1 MQPNLSGGDNI
12 IPEPTLVSVVMPVHN
27 AERVLSRTLA
37 SALAQT
43 YDPIEFVV
51 VDDGSTDQSSVIIAT
66 AAARDNR
73 IRAFQSQGIGPAAAR
88 NLAISQARGELIA
101 PLDHD
106 DLWHPE
112 KVARQVKVIQ
122 ASPKVGLV
130 YCWSIHI
137 DESDYIIPS
146 LSTLG
151 TSCTAQGCV
160 TVELAKGNFIET
172 SSSPLIKRSYIDAVG
187 GYDSSLQPHGAE
199 DWKLYLALSE
209 ICEFAVLPEHLV
221 GYRQLIGSLSR
232 AVTGMAQSTELVE
245 RWLCQKWPDL
255 PDEVRRQRVYDIN
268 VYFAGRALDAHQLA
282 LAWRCRTR
290 AYQARPAALFER
302 SSLKFGALFLAR
314 MVGFK
319 PAGHRRGWSPVRFQ
333 EFESAKKQVEMDST
347 PGRGTGG

>member
-1 MQPNLSGGDNI
+1 
-12 IPEPTLVSVVMPVHN
+12 
-27 AERVLSRTLA
+27 
-37 SALAQT
+37 LAQT
-43 YDPIEFVV
+43 YRPIEFIV
-51 VDDGSTDQSSVIIAT
+51 VDDGSTDRSSAIIA
-66 AAARDNR
+66 AAASRDNR
-73 IRAFQSQGIGPAAAR
+73 IRTFRSQRAGPAAAR

-122 ASPKVGLV
+122 ASPPKVGLV

-151 TSCTAQGCV
+151 KGCTAQACV

-172 SSSPLIKRSYIDAVG
+172 SSSSLIKRSCIDAVG
-187 GYDSSLQPHGAE
+187 GYDSSLQPRGAD

-209 ICEFAVLPEHLV
+209 ICEFAVLPEYLV
-221 GYRQLIGSLSR
+221 GYRQWTGSMSR
-232 AVTGMAQSTELVE
+232 GAVTGMAQSTELVE

-255 PDEVRRQRVYDIN
+255 PDEVRRQRVYGTN
-268 VYFAGRALDAHQLA
+268 AYLAGMALDNDQLA
-282 LAWRCRTR
+282 VAWRHRTR
-290 AYQARPAALFER
+290 AYQARPELLFKR
-302 SSLKFGALFLAR
+302 SSLKFGARFLAR

-319 PAGHRRGWSPVRFQ
+319 PAMHRRGWSPVRFQ

>member
-1 MQPNLSGGDNI
+1 VQPYLSGGDSI
-12 IPEPTLVSVVMPVHN
+12 VPEPSLVSVVIPVHN

-73 IRAFQSQGIGPAAAR
+73 IRAFQSQGTGPAAAR

-112 KVARQVKVIQ
+112 KIARQVKAIQ
-122 ASPKVGLV
+122 ASPNVGLV

-151 TSCTAQGCV
+151 MSCTAQGCV

-172 SSSPLIKRSYIDAVG
+172 SSSPLIKRSCIDAVG

-221 GYRQLIGSLSR
+221 GYRQLIGSVSR
-232 AVTGMAQSTELVE
+232 AVTGMAQSSELVE

-255 PDEVRRQRVYDIN
+255 PDEVRRQRAYDLN
-268 VYFAGRALDAHQLA
+268 VYLAGRALDTDQFV

-290 AYQARPAALFER
+290 AYQARPEALFER
-302 SSLKFGALFLAR
+302 SSLKFGARFLAR

-319 PAGHRRGWSPVRFQ
+319 RAKRSRGWTPIRFQ
-333 EFESAKKQVEMDST
+333 EFESAKQRLEMGST
-347 PGRGTGG
+347 PRRGAGG